1 MIKVVLDKGAYMPEK
16 AHEHDAGYDL
26 RTPYGKTI
34 PAGGCAVFD
43 TGVHIAIPEGFA
55 GEIVSRSGLNVKQDI
70 ICPQGT
76 VDAGYTGSIKVK
88 LYNLGNRYYEIRPG
102 DKIAQLIIVPIA
114 EGSLKQV
121 EELDDTERGDNGFGS
136 SGR

>member
-26 RTPYGKTI
+26 RTSYGKTI
-34 PAGGCAVFD
+34 PAGGSAVFD

-55 GEIVSRSGLNVKQDI
+55 GEIVSRSGLNIRQDI
-70 ICPQGT
+70 VCPQGT

-88 LYNLGNRYYEIRPG
+88 LYNLGNRFYEIRPG